1 MRKLRISW
9 QLARQC
15 WKVLLLDRELLLFPV
30 MSSAALL
37 LVIASFLT
45 PLWST
50 GVLQRAAEH
59 KDIAHD
65 PLLVASYVAFY
76 LVSYFVMLFFNTALV
91 ACALIRLRGGNPT
104 VADGLRAASAR
115 LPAILGWSTLSALV
129 GLFVRALEERVG
141 IIGKIIVGFIGIAWA
156 IASFFVIPTIVAENV
171 GPVEALKRS
180 ASLIKR
186 TWGETLTVQV
196 GLSLVLAAVGI
207 VAAVFFA
214 GGSALI
220 GSHLALGG
228 TLIGIGILWMLGVLV
243 IGATLQAILTAA
255 LYLYAAD
262 GKVPGG
268 FDDELLQ
275 SAFARK

>member
-76 LVSYFVMLFFNTALV
+76 LVSYFVILFFNTALV